1 MKKNNEVLILIILLS
16 LLAAGCKKEGGLY
29 IEGKKLSFV
38 ELENDI
44 SEFYSKFASDAWN
57 KKISVTDK
65 TSEETDAEL
74 IKYTDL
80 EGNVLRYEIVIYG
93 ETGKATLDYYFIKDY
108 IYVKILSEYYT
119 FPINASEENMPY
131 VLYRT
136 FQEGIIYKEDI
147 YKLEGKSL
155 VKSNVKDMGLRYTS
169 LAEIE
174 KTLK

>member
-1 MKKNNEVLILIILLS
+1 MKKNIEVLILIILLS

-29 IEGKKLSFV
+29 TEGKKLSFA

-44 SEFYSKFASDAWN
+44 SEFYSKFAADAWN

-65 TSEETDAEL
+65 TSEETDDEL

-108 IYVKILSEYYT
+108 IYVKRLSEYYT
-119 FPINASEENMPY
+119 FPSNVPY
-131 VLYRT
+131 VLYRN
-136 FQEGIIYKEDI
+136 FQEGVIYKEDI

-155 VKSNVKDMGLRYTS
+155 VKSNVKDMGLPYTS

>member
-1 MKKNNEVLILIILLS
+1 MKKNIKVLMLIVLFA
-16 LLAAGCKKEGGLY
+16 LLASGCNNEGGLY

-44 SEFYSKFASDAWN
+44 SEFYSKFAADAWN
-57 KKISVTDK
+57 KKISVTNT
-65 TSEETDAEL
+65 TSEEIDAEL
-74 IKYTDL
+74 IKYADL
-80 EGNVLRYEIVIYG
+80 EGDVLRYEIVMYG
-93 ETGKATLDYYFIKDY
+93 ETGKSTLDYYFIKDY
-108 IYVKILSEYYT
+108 IYVKKLSEYYT